1 MNIKSI
7 ATIGAVMLGLAAI
20 PANAAI
26 KVGTLSCDVEPGFGF
41 IIGSSKD
48 LSCTYYGMDGTE
60 SHYVGTVGKLG
71 VDIGYTSATR
81 IVWAVVAPSAKTV
94 GSLSG
99 SYTGVNA
106 EATLGVGVGANA
118 LVGGMNK
125 SINLQPISV
134 QGQAGLNVAAAV
146 SSIKLKAVK

>member
-1 MNIKSI
+1 MNIKSML
-7 ATIGAVMLGLAAI
+7 TISALALGLATV
-20 PANAAI
+20 PASAGV

-60 SHYVGTVGKLG
+60 TNFVGTVGKLG
-71 VDIGYTSATR
+71 LDIGYTSATR
-81 IVWAVVAPSAKTV
+81 IVWAVVAPGSTAV

-118 LVGGMNK
+118 LIGGMGK

-134 QGQAGLNVAAAV
+134 QGQAGLNLAAAV